1 MSYWQRRELRN
12 AHREKKRAAD
22 VAGTAMVA
30 DLPDEDRLEKE
41 EQRKV
46 VKLYR
51 AMGCTVYSLSQP
63 RATMQTQGIGDLFVV
78 CQRKGVAFWHETKRR
93 INGKLEKQ
101 RAEQREFEVL
111 MQFCAIGYVLG
122 GYNEA
127 YRHLQQIG
135 VIVG

>member
-1 MSYWQRRELRN
+1 MNHYQRRAL
-12 AHREKKRAAD
+12 HEKKRAAD
-22 VAGTAMVA
+22 VAGMAMVA
-30 DLPDEDRLEKE
+30 ELPDEDRLEKE
-41 EQRKV
+41 EQREV

-51 AMGCTVYSLSQP
+51 SMGCKVYSLSQP
-63 RATMQTQGIGDLFVV
+63 RATMQTAGIGDLFVV

-93 INGKLEKQ
+93 VNGKLDKQ
-101 RAEQREFEVL
+101 RPEQEDFQAL
-111 MQFCAIGYVLG
+111 MQFCAIGYVVG

>member
-1 MSYWQRRELRN
+1 
-12 AHREKKRAAD
+12 
-22 VAGTAMVA
+22 MVA
-30 DLPDEDRLEKE
+30 DLPDPEFPRTESEDRLEKE
-41 EQRKV
+41 EQCEV

-51 AMGCTVYSLSQP
+51 AMGCKVYSLSQP
-63 RATMQTQGIGDLFVV
+63 RATMQTEGIGDLFVV

-93 INGKLEKQ
+93 IDGKLEKQ
-101 RAEQREFEVL
+101 RVEQREFEVL